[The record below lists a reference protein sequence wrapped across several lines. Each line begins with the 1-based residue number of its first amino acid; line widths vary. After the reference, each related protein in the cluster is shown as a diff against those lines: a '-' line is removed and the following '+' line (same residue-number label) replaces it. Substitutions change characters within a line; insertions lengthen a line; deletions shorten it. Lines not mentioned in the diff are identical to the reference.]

1 MVVSGQPFIAV
12 DWGTTNRRAYRIEDG
27 CATASLHE
35 PRGVTA
41 VADFAADVADIRER
55 LGDLPMLLAGM
66 VGSTIGWR
74 DAGYVAVPA
83 GTQDIAARLTWIDA
97 RTAIGPGLSACADD
111 RGDVMRGEEVQVL
124 GAAAAGLVPPDAT
137 VVQPGTHSKWVTLSG
152 GRIADFTTAMTGELF
167 ALLRR
172 HSILSTQLDTVA
184 LPGPA
189 FARGVG
195 EGAARDLAASLFGV
209 RAGALLGMR
218 DAADAA
224 SYTSGLLIGAEV
236 AARLADTDARC
247 LYVIG
252 EPALAS
258 LYVIAIEQLG
268 RRAVPVDGEGAF
280 VAGIAQ
286 IGDRLK

>member
-1 MVVSGQPFIAV
+1 MVVSAAPFIAV

-27 CATASLHE
+27 IVTGSVHE

-41 VADFAADVADIRER
+41 VADFAADVADIRAR
-55 LGDLPMLLAGM
+55 LGDLPMVLAGM

-83 GTQDIAARLTWIDA
+83 GAGDLAARLTWIDA
-97 RTAIGPGLSACADD
+97 RTAIVPGLSACADD

-124 GAAAAGLVPPDAT
+124 GAAAAGLVPADAT
-137 VVQPGTHSKWVTLSG
+137 IVQPGTHSKWVTLSG
-152 GRIADFTTAMTGELF
+152 GRIVDFTTAMTGELF

-172 HSILSTQLDTVA
+172 HSILSTQLDTTA
-184 LPGPA
+184 APGPA
-189 FARGVG
+189 FAQGVG
-195 EGAARDLAASLFGV
+195 EGTARDLARSLFGV
-209 RAGALLGMR
+209 RAGALLGIR
-218 DAADAA
+218 DADGAA
-224 SYTSGLLIGAEV
+224 SYTSGVLIGTEV

-247 LYVIG
+247 IYVVG

-258 LYVIAIEQLG
+258 LYVAAIGQLG
-268 RRAVPVDGEGAF
+268 RRAVPVDGERAF

-286 IGDRLK
+286 IGDRLQ